1 MDDQLITCHT
11 LFFHVYIN
19 FSPLSRQ
26 IYLYEIKRDDL
37 RMVAQFNTIIFE
49 EF

>member
-19 FSPLSRQ
+19 FGPLSRQ

-37 RMVAQFNTIIFE
+37 RMIAQFNTIIFE